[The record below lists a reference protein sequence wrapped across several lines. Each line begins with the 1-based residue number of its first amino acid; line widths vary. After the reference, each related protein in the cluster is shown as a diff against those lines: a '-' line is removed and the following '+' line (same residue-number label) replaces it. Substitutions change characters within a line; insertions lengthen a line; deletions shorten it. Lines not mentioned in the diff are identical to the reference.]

1 MMQDEIGTGIGGPEI
16 VVSWSPENG
25 GNRMNAAAC
34 KGIVG
39 LALALALTGCAATS
53 TVSGS
58 SPSSQAPTSQGL
70 PDVAGKLLAEATIS
84 LSEAGFYNYHYYVD
98 GQSYPGAVG
107 PDDLDKYLVQSTI
120 AADGTDLA
128 ANPVIQ
134 LNLIPNPDNP
144 PTPRPSPSAESS
156 LAPSS
161 APAVIPVSP
170 SATPTPTFTPPKPKQ
185 SVVKYVVEADGP
197 IGLITYTNFVGNKM
211 GQEQASDE
219 VWGPVEKTY
228 EFAASSFE
236 STYGFWSLGVSAQGS
251 GATGSITCRIFRDG
265 NEISTQTST
274 GAYSMVMCNAG
285 R

>member
-1 MMQDEIGTGIGGPEI
+1 MQDEIGLADIAGPEI
-16 VVSWSPENG
+16 NVSWHRKNG
-25 GNRMNAAAC
+25 GSGMNAAAC
-34 KGIVG
+34 KGIVE

-58 SPSSQAPTSQGL
+58 SPTSQASTPPGM
-70 PDVAGKLLAEATIS
+70 PDVGGKSLAEATIS
-84 LSEAGFYNYHYYVD
+84 LSGAGFYNYTYYVD
-98 GQSYPGAVG
+98 GQSYPWAVG
-107 PDDLDKYLVQSTI
+107 SDDLDKYLVQSSIPSGGSDTPKNTAI
-120 AADGTDLA
+120 K
-128 ANPVIQ
+128 

-144 PTPRPSPSAESS
+144 PTPRPSPSAKSS

-161 APAVIPVSP
+161 APTVMPVSP

-219 VWGPVEKTY
+219 AWGPVEKTY